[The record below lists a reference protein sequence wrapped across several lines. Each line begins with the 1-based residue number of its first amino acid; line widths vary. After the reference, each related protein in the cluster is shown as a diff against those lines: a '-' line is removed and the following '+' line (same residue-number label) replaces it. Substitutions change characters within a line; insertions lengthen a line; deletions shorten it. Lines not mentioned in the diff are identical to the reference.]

1 MIWYNLYRIILVNW
15 NRAYSKWH
23 IKCICSGFYI
33 VFTGFAIGPIYV
45 FLSPFSN
52 IISCYQQRQHNLLL
66 STLLFPLSFNIRSIL
81 NTYRGCRMSYFS
93 ISTSSCRTRGL
104 AETLAYIIRFGIWH
118 LAINAVL
125 CGRIRCAA
133 EFTKEAKPSSWQ
145 YRLLCHHQFTIHVVV
160 IAVLWT

>member
-1 MIWYNLYRIILVNW
+1 MHLMWLQLIRYIKV
-15 NRAYSKWH
+15 H
-23 IKCICSGFYI
+23 I
-33 VFTGFAIGPIYV
+33 
-45 FLSPFSN
+45 LSPFLE
-52 IISCYQQRQHNLLL
+52 HNLMLPAAAAQFASL
-66 STLLFPLSFNIRSIL
+66 SPLLFPLSFNIRSIF

-93 ISTSSCRTRGL
+93 INSSSCRTRGL

-160 IAVLWT
+160 VVAVLWT